1 MTTTSPAPAIVAS
14 KISAPPEWA
23 LLQRHLLEVNE
34 QNAALVLE
42 KHCAAGGMPYYADD
56 VDDFYEIVCNW
67 GLLYAMGADKRVFE
81 DAMSLWNATTRTNE
95 IPRGNP
101 VFKWM
106 VPQIHNEYYCMQPQE
121 DSTWIPGRRMVNEWH
136 HQSEG
141 NMAFY
146 GFGLADPT
154 VPELRDRAVRFANM
168 YIGED
173 PEAPN
178 WDAKHKI
185 IRSPFPTSKGPVF
198 EIATENVMAYLHGSR
213 AVHGDYLFKEMG
225 TMATLYPVV
234 KELEEGWWKT
244 PARAA
249 EVVDVFNK
257 VVLNGDIANN
267 LAACSL
273 VTNAYLYTGEDAYK
287 KWVLDYIDVWMDR
300 IKKNSG
306 IIPDNVGPTGK
317 IGENR
322 DGQWWGGLFGWSYYM
337 GFNIIFHGLTAAS
350 ECAQMMTGDSGYL
363 ELLRSQLKIIADNSI
378 EGDDGQRLVRHRYDH
393 RGWVNDNEYGH
404 LGAVPM
410 RGKDIGHL
418 YHASLSS
425 EDSELVSFFRDG
437 EVRRDWNDELGR
449 GEKDDGNSELSRFQ
463 YYDGKNPD
471 WPVRILRKEL
481 ENAVQSHHELIEENR
496 SPQQLVDDHMHPRHA
511 VYTRGLTQT
520 MFGCPQTVYNGS
532 LLRATVRYYD
542 ARARRPGLPPD
553 TAAFVD
559 EIKPDGAGVQLV
571 NLSPYAT
578 GDIVLQAGAFG
589 EHEFTDVTWQGEGDS
604 TEGKT
609 ISGQHFTVRLPPSTA
624 IRLNLGLKR
633 FTNRPSYA
641 HPWHDGEVPVA
652 IEHELA
658 E

>member
-1 MTTTSPAPAIVAS
+1 M
-14 KISAPPEWA
+14 
-23 LLQRHLLEVNE
+23 EVNE

-42 KHCAAGGMPYYADD
+42 KHCAPGGMPYYADD

-67 GLLYAMGADKRVFE
+67 GLLYAMGARKQVFE
-81 DAMSLWNATTRTNE
+81 DAMSIWNATTRTNVV
-95 IPRGNP
+95 PRGNP

-106 VPQIHNEYYCMQPQE
+106 VPQIHNEYFCMAPQE

-178 WDAKHKI
+178 WDPNHKI

-198 EIATENVMAYLHGSR
+198 EIAKENVMAYLHGSR

-234 KELEEGWWKT
+234 KEVEEGWWKT
-244 PARAA
+244 PARAT
-249 EVVDVFNK
+249 EVVDTFNK

-267 LAACSL
+267 LAVCSL
-273 VTNAYLYTGEDAYK
+273 VTNAYLYTGEDHFK
-287 KWVLDYIDVWMDR
+287 KWVLDYIEVWMDR
-300 IKKNSG
+300 IVKNSG
-306 IIPDNVGPTGK
+306 IIPDNVGPTGV

-337 GFNIIFHGLTAAS
+337 GFNIMFHGLTAAS

-363 ELLRSQLKIIADNSI
+363 DLLRSQLKVIADHSI
-378 EGDDGQRLVRHRYDH
+378 KGDDGQRLVRYRHDH
-393 RGWVNDNEYGH
+393 RGWVNDSEYQH
-404 LGAVPM
+404 LGAKPM
-410 RGKDIGHL
+410 RGKDLGHL

-425 EDSELVSFFRDG
+425 QDHELITFFRDG

-449 GEKDDGNSELSRFQ
+449 GEKDDGDSELARFQ

-481 ENAVQSHHELIEENR
+481 EHAVHSYQDLLNEHR
-496 SPQQLVDDHMHPRHA
+496 SPQELVDDHMHPRHA
-511 VYTRGLTQT
+511 VYTRALTQT

-542 ARARRPGLPPD
+542 AQAQRPGLPPD

-559 EIKPDGAGVQLV
+559 ELTPDAAGLQLV
-571 NLSPYAT
+571 NLSPSAT
-578 GDIVLQAGAFG
+578 SDIILQAGAFG
-589 EHEFTDVTWQGEGDS
+589 EHEFTEVTWQGEGGDM
-604 TEGKT
+604 TGKRVDERYLT
-609 ISGQHFTVRLPPSTA
+609 IRLPPSTV

-633 FTNRPSYA
+633 FTNQPSYA
-641 HPWHDGEVPVA
+641 HPWHGDEVPVA

-658 E
+658 Q

>member
-1 MTTTSPAPAIVAS
+1 M
-14 KISAPPEWA
+14 
-23 LLQRHLLEVNE
+23 EVNE
-34 QNAALVLE
+34 ENAALVLQ
-42 KHCAAGGMPYYADD
+42 KHGAPGGMLYYADD
-56 VDDFYEIVCNW
+56 VDDFYEVVCNW
-67 GLLYAMGADKRVFE
+67 GLLYAMGARKQVFE
-81 DAMSLWNATTRTNE
+81 DAMAVWNATTRTNE

-101 VFKWM
+101 VFRWM
-106 VPQIHNEYYCMQPQE
+106 VPQIYNDYYCMAPQE

-146 GFGLADPT
+146 AFGLADPT
-154 VPELRDRAVRFANM
+154 VPELRDRARRFANM

-178 WDAKHKI
+178 WDPKHKI

-198 EIATENVMAYLHGSR
+198 EIATENVMAFLHGSR
-213 AVHGDYLFKEMG
+213 AVVGDYLFKEMG
-225 TMATLYPVV
+225 TMGTLYPVV

-249 EVVDVFNK
+249 EVVDTFNR

-267 LAACSL
+267 LAVCSL

-287 KWVLDYIDVWMDR
+287 KWVLDYIDVWMER
-300 IKKNSG
+300 IKQNSG

-322 DGQWWGGLFGWSYYM
+322 EGQWWGGLFGWSYYM
-337 GFNIIFHGLTAAS
+337 GFNIMFHGLTAAS
-350 ECAQMMTGDSGYL
+350 ECAQMLTGDSGYL
-363 ELLRSQLKIIADNSI
+363 DLLRSQLKVIADNSI
-378 EGDDGQRLVRHRYDH
+378 EGDDGQRLVRYRHDH
-393 RGWVNDNEYGH
+393 RGWVNDSEYEH
-404 LGAVPM
+404 LGAKPM

-425 EDSELVSFFRDG
+425 EDHDLVTFFRDG

-449 GEKDDGNSELSRFQ
+449 GEKDDGDSELGRFQ

-481 ENAVQSHHELIEENR
+481 EQAIQSHQELLNESR
-496 SPQQLVDDHMHPRHA
+496 GPQQLVDEHVHPRHA
-511 VYTRGLTQT
+511 VYTRALTQT

-532 LLRATVRYYD
+532 LLRATVRYFD
-542 ARARRPGLPPD
+542 VRAERPGLPPE

-559 EIKPDGAGVQLV
+559 EIRPDGAGLQLV
-571 NLSPYAT
+571 NLSVNRT
-578 GDIVLQAGAFG
+578 SDVILQAGAFG
-589 EHEFTDVTWQGEGDS
+589 EHEFTEVTWREGDAVQ
-604 TEGKT
+604 GQT
-609 ISGQHFTVRLPPSTA
+609 IDGRYLTVRLPPSTA
-624 IRLNLGLKR
+624 IRLDLGLKR
-633 FTNRPSYA
+633 FTGQPSYA
-641 HPWHDGEVPVA
+641 HPWHGGEVPVA
-652 IEHELA
+652 VEHELA